1 MAAVDVSGG
10 EVIHLV
16 VKAEGDAV
24 PPWLLV
30 ANSLKTNLAVAS
42 WLEEGYGGPSICL
55 GDDYSRATRLGCL
68 VDANVSLG
76 LRHDGGAAYSVE
88 NALAASV
95 TLDGVERAWGLW
107 GDLRLPITSHAKYGV
122 GSTAPWFVSGDMNQQ
137 GWPCS
142 KDCSGSQLGRGGT
155 FLGMYGAEL
164 HSSVAKILHLVCA
177 CDSASQKTQRF
188 CNFGCFRKLQPPGG
202 MPKQDTSPWDDVGW
216 GEVESIGRVKRMGER
231 EWKAS
236 TIYNERTNE
245 RLKVACIVTTLGTS
259 QYASCC
265 VTQTSPASSRAP
277 ISRLALR
284 WPRRTL

>member
-1 MAAVDVSGG
+1 MLDDAFTGKSTAGEVSSVATLHTAAAAARAEEEAVEAEEVAPVDVSGG

-216 GEVESIGRVKRMGER
+216 GRSNRSVV
-231 EWKAS
+231 
-236 TIYNERTNE
+236 
-245 RLKVACIVTTLGTS
+245 
-259 QYASCC
+259 
-265 VTQTSPASSRAP
+265 
-277 ISRLALR
+277 
-284 WPRRTL
+284 